1 MPGNPA
7 AISAARRRKK
17 ERLKAKQE
25 LKRQKEEAMVERHFK
40 KFDTNQNGQIELA
53 GDELKNFIT
62 AYVKESSGGR
72 ADMANYSPTEAA
84 LNLLLEHF
92 KSADGAVPQHINKK
106 QLVAAMTHWAS
117 YLREEKYMA
126 KYFDKY
132 DKDNSGFLEK
142 QEVVALMTDLHQPEP
157 HAPEDGEVDFVFGR
171 ADLDSDGKISKKEL
185 RAAVGNWVELIK
197 QKNSAVCAIL

>member
-72 ADMANYSPTEAA
+72 ADMANYSPTEVSDCDAPTRFAA
-84 LNLLLEHF
+84 PALPAL
-92 KSADGAVPQHINKK
+92 AARPQRLPGQPKPLGPI
-106 QLVAAMTHWAS
+106 AGT
-117 YLREEKYMA
+117 RE
-126 KYFDKY
+126 
-132 DKDNSGFLEK
+132 NPPLP
-142 QEVVALMTDLHQPEP
+142 LPRRRH
-157 HAPEDGEVDFVFGR
+157 
-171 ADLDSDGKISKKEL
+171 
-185 RAAVGNWVELIK
+185 
-197 QKNSAVCAIL
+197 